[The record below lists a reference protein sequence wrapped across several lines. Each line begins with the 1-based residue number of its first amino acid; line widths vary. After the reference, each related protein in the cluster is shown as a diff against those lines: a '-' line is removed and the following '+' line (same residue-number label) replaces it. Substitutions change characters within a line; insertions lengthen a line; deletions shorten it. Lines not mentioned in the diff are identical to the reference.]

1 MKFLVLPVVLLALAG
16 CGEPS
21 QKEKDQ
27 FAVDYCRERA
37 VKDADGD
44 KSVERCLLGAC
55 DILAVKYRQKYHE
68 EP

>member
-1 MKFLVLPVVLLALAG
+1 MKILLLSAVLLALAG

-44 KSVERCLLGAC
+44 KSMERFLLGAC
-55 DILAVKYRQKYHE
+55 DIFAAKLRPKYH
-68 EP
+68 